1 MHFSHNSINKKNKK
15 KSVVNLVAH
24 YIVFVINLLT
34 HYMVL
39 NFLTKDNNITY
50 YDNDI
55 PQIFGGWYMT
65 DLQWLFR
72 RNPFDHSITVTV
84 LIVLFLFVEIENSSV
99 TAFPSWVVCW
109 IQWIG
114 MVWRRPGVDILSH
127 PNTLYEIIATS

>member
-1 MHFSHNSINKKNKK
+1 MHFSHIIQLIKKTKK

-55 PQIFGGWYMT
+55 PQIFGG
-65 DLQWLFR
+65 
-72 RNPFDHSITVTV
+72 
-84 LIVLFLFVEIENSSV
+84 
-99 TAFPSWVVCW
+99 
-109 IQWIG
+109 
-114 MVWRRPGVDILSH
+114 
-127 PNTLYEIIATS
+127 

>member
-55 PQIFGGWYMT
+55 PQIFGG
-65 DLQWLFR
+65 
-72 RNPFDHSITVTV
+72 
-84 LIVLFLFVEIENSSV
+84 
-99 TAFPSWVVCW
+99 
-109 IQWIG
+109 
-114 MVWRRPGVDILSH
+114 
-127 PNTLYEIIATS
+127 